1 MAIPVGFKVSG
12 HKILYVFFKT
22 FFILNI
28 YACVVPENIHT
39 PTTEGIGNSRG
50 VGGSKAQEILER
62 RGGGGGGG
70 GLLVNLHFQM
80 VKFDAMQICFKIVS
94 YLL

>member
-1 MAIPVGFKVSG
+1 MRSGRRGFKSRSG
-12 HKILYVFFKT
+12 HLIIFQH
-22 FFILNI
+22 
-28 YACVVPENIHT
+28 CVVPENIHT

-50 VGGSKAQEILER
+50 VGGVKGPGNSGEE
-62 RGGGGGGG
+62 GGW
-70 GLLVNLHFQM
+70 LVNLRFQM

>member
-1 MAIPVGFKVSG
+1 M
-12 HKILYVFFKT
+12 
-22 FFILNI
+22 
-28 YACVVPENIHT
+28 VPENIHT

-50 VGGSKAQEILER
+50 VGGSKAQEIPER
-62 RGGGGGGG
+62 RGGW
-70 GLLVNLHFQM
+70 LVNLRFQM